1 MAFRKGA
8 LSDRMMLTKH
18 EELRRPPIH
27 IAHSLHTASLDKTIF
42 HGVKPLRGGSHIKTT
57 GTGRYD
63 INNLNLMTSLDYRGG
78 LDAYNKE
85 LQNKKKQHQ
94 PISDKKIPNVTDR
107 IERMLRDMSNGSD
120 ETFNALIDLLQL
132 KTGLSKQRFH
142 HSDSDILEALNHHYR
157 RSPEQMMIVENA
169 YKNA

>member
-1 MAFRKGA
+1 MAARKGI

-42 HGVKPLRGGSHIKTT
+42 HGIKGLRGGSHIKST

-78 LDAYNKE
+78 LEAYNKE

-157 RSPEQMMIVENA
+157 RSPEQLLIVENA